1 MSKRIHGKRQL
12 NLSLL
17 CCLIFVGN
25 SSAALKPTNLLFVMT
40 DQQSF
45 DMIGSVN
52 PQVKTPVLDALA
64 KQGIRFDHAIS
75 NSPLCTPYRSM
86 LMSGQHPLYNGCFR
100 NDVPLLPDTTNRFA
114 HVLGRA
120 GYETA
125 YVGKWHLYGGGTRNT
140 GIPKGPNRQGFDEIF
155 LSNNCTLDFRPDACY
170 YWDDDNNKHFF
181 KDVYPDKPWELEAQT
196 RQAVEWFGQ
205 RNRDKPFALFVSW
218 HPPHN
223 YGGDG
228 RDDMPGQQINYNVDV
243 LDPDLL
249 KPYEGQAIRLRPGT
263 PVQESMRECSEKQ
276 YRNYMAMVTACDSA
290 LGRLIA
296 QLKKQGV
303 YDNTLIVFTSDHGDM
318 LGSHGAQKPKTVPQ
332 DYSLRIPLVMHWTD
346 RLPKG
351 RTSDLLIGAMDIMPT
366 VLGLLGLPIPA
377 SVQGADLSQA
387 IRTGDDAA
395 VKSLPIFMYPGPAAW
410 RGVYTPE
417 WTYARSVGSATE
429 SYGVPINVLYN
440 HKKDPAQLHNL
451 FDHPDHAEIQAKLEA
466 QTQAW
471 MQRYGDR
478 NYTMEDFEK
487 AAKQAGLPSW
497 INNYEHRPVDILSRL
512 EVVR

>member
-1 MSKRIHGKRQL
+1 
-12 NLSLL
+12 
-17 CCLIFVGN
+17 
-25 SSAALKPTNLLFVMT
+25 
-40 DQQSF
+40 
-45 DMIGSVN
+45 
-52 PQVKTPVLDALA
+52 LA
-64 KQGIRFDHAIS
+64 KEGIRFDHAIA
-75 NSPLCTPYRSM
+75 NSPLCTPYRGM
-86 LMSGQHPLYNGCFR
+86 LMSGQHPLYNGCIR
-100 NDVPLLPDTTNRFA
+100 NDVPLLPNTTNRFA
-114 HVLGRA
+114 HVLTRA

-125 YVGKWHLYGGGTRNT
+125 YVGKWHLYGGGTRVT
-140 GIPKGPNRQGFDEIF
+140 GIPKGPNRQGFDEVF

-170 YWDDDNNKHFF
+170 YWDDNNKKHFF

-205 RNRDKPFALFVSW
+205 RDREKPFALFVSW

-223 YGGDG
+223 FGGDG
-228 RDDMPGQQINYNVDV
+228 CDDVPGRQINYNVDV
-243 LDPDLL
+243 LDPALL
-249 KPYEGQAIRLRPGT
+249 KPYEGQAIHLRPGT

-290 LGRLIA
+290 LGRLVE

-332 DYSLRIPLVMHWTD
+332 DYSLRIPLVMHGPG
-346 RLPKG
+346 LLAG
-351 RTSDLLIGAMDIMPT
+351 RTSELLIGPMDIMPT
-366 VLGLLGLPIPA
+366 VLGLMGLPVPA
-377 SVQGADLSQA
+377 SVQGTNLSQA

-395 VKSLPIFMYPGPAAW
+395 VASLPIFMYYAPATW
-410 RGVYTPE
+410 RGVYTRE

-451 FDHPDHAEIQAKLEA
+451 FGHPDHAEIQARLET

-471 MQRYGDR
+471 MQHYGDR
-478 NYTMEDFEK
+478 NYTMQDFEK